1 MTAPAELFD
10 LSGRTAIV
18 TGASAGLGV
27 AFARGLADAGANVVL
42 AARRKD
48 RLDEVAAGLRADG
61 AAVETVA
68 CDVTDTDSTDAAVAA
83 AVDAFGGLDVV
94 VANAGVVA
102 EGGAMP
108 ERMRPELFARSLE
121 TNVVGTFNTCQSA
134 AKHMLLHGGGSMIT
148 LGSVAGIAGHF
159 NSPAGYSSS
168 KAAVINL
175 TKALA
180 VHWADRGIRVN
191 AIAPG
196 WFRTEMTERVLD
208 IPAWK
213 QRCEDTTALRR
224 LGDPDELV
232 GALLLL
238 ASDAGRYMTGAV
250 INVDGGMSA
259 SIGAPP
265 YTEELYAV
273 HAAIPDG
280 TGRRIIPGAE

>member
-1 MTAPAELFD
+1 M
-10 LSGRTAIV
+10 
-18 TGASAGLGV
+18 
-27 AFARGLADAGANVVL
+27 
-42 AARRKD
+42 
-48 RLDEVAAGLRADG
+48 
-61 AAVETVA
+61 
-68 CDVTDTDSTDAAVAA
+68 
-83 AVDAFGGLDVV
+83 
-94 VANAGVVA
+94 
-102 EGGAMP
+102 
-108 ERMRPELFARSLE
+108 
-121 TNVVGTFNTCQSA
+121 VGTFNTCQSA

>member
-1 MTAPAELFD
+1 MTTPAELFD
-10 LSGRTAIV
+10 LTGRTAIV

-27 AFARGLADAGANVVL
+27 TMARALAGAGADVVV

-48 RLDEVAAGLRADG
+48 RLDQVAEQIRAAGG
-61 AAVETVA
+61 SVEPVV
-68 CDVTDTDSTDAAVAA
+68 CDVTDPESTDAAVAA
-83 AVDAFGGLDVV
+83 AVDRFGGLDIV

-108 ERMRPELFARSLE
+108 ERMKPELFAQSLQ
-121 TNVVGTFNTCQSA
+121 TNVAGTFHTCQSA

-168 KAAVINL
+168 KAAIINL
-175 TKALA
+175 TQALA

-191 AIAPG
+191 SIAPG
-196 WFRTEMTERVLD
+196 WFPTEMTERVLG
-208 IPAWK
+208 IPAWRE
-213 QRCEDTTALRR
+213 RCEDSTALRR
-224 LGDPDELV
+224 LGDPEELV

-238 ASDAGRYMTGAV
+238 ASDAGSYITGAV

-280 TGRRIIPGAE
+280 SGERIVPGDE